1 MQRRSG
7 KSLPKVP
14 CAGGLLQQP
23 SLLSGTKASSC
34 SLFPLGVDIVLDP
47 LGGSDTS
54 KAFHLL
60 KPMGKLITYGECEQ
74 PVPAPALVCVRS
86 ALFLGVGPRGSLTG
100 AASRLCHSS
109 GVFTKVF
116 RMLRLGEALTFVPRA
131 ADTERLQLSSLPW

>member
-14 CAGGLLQQP
+14 YSRGLLQQP
-23 SLLSGTKASSC
+23 SLLPGTKACSC

-74 PVPAPALVCVRS
+74 PVPAPALVQEGAHPCCSVP
-86 ALFLGVGPRGSLTG
+86 GRGATREPHG
-100 AASRLCHSS
+100 CC
-109 GVFTKVF
+109 
-116 RMLRLGEALTFVPRA
+116 
-131 ADTERLQLSSLPW
+131 QLPLS

>member
-74 PVPAPALVCVRS
+74 PVPAPALVQE
-86 ALFLGVGPRGSLTG
+86 G
-100 AASRLCHSS
+100 ARPLCS
-109 GVFTKVF
+109 
-116 RMLRLGEALTFVPRA
+116 VPGCGARR
-131 ADTERLQLSSLPW
+131 EPHGCCQPPLS